1 MRPLSVCP
9 LCVPV
14 LWYFL
19 NGFLAV
25 PRVRYLERGTR
36 YLPAARLSSLTEAER
51 VERYE
56 RTAGALEVKGISN
69 ELMPESG
76 AKGRESALSWLAR
89 ATGAGI
95 AYSGSVPVEDEFDAS
110 DGEPPKVLS
119 YVNGPAETDPSSR
132 NNYVDLKPSPNGE
145 SPFAYFMDG
154 SRMAWKI
161 AEFRHGGK
169 LWPVVIGQ
177 IGVACCR
184 RRNRKI
190 VSNPGSRIY
199 KTILSLPQAICGL
212 GTNDVQNRE
221 RIERCRAEINKR
233 LGWGGRN
240 PIDDILLYADREDDK
255 TVLAVSRIQAL
266 MVATEKRMIFEL
278 VEAGRLSDNE
288 YLVKDGSLEYRDD
301 VVSELKWKD
310 MNGRLQYVVGVSK
323 SFNADLFEVKV
334 KSQRQSAASF
344 ISCLKVNQ
352 RTQAFLYEPHG
363 RQTGPRFAVWYV
375 RIRDQRLGQSAFDGV
390 LKVEMQLIG
399 KELQQGKQSLEINR
413 ISEALVRER
422 NPVCYGADARWANH
436 IYPVFMTEKFLKSGF
451 LPGHVFKAMA
461 VQGGV

>member
-1 MRPLSVCP
+1 M
-9 LCVPV
+9 PV

-56 RTAGALEVKGISN
+56 RTARALEVKGISN

-169 LWPVVIGQ
+169 LWPVVRYQKFLITD
-177 IGVACCR
+177 I
-184 RRNRKI
+184 I
-190 VSNPGSRIY
+190 
-199 KTILSLPQAICGL
+199 
-212 GTNDVQNRE
+212 
-221 RIERCRAEINKR
+221 
-233 LGWGGRN
+233 RN
-240 PIDDILLYADREDDK
+240 P
-255 TVLAVSRIQAL
+255 AL
-266 MVATEKRMIFEL
+266 SGI
-278 VEAGRLSDNE
+278 SD
-288 YLVKDGSLEYRDD
+288 
-301 VVSELKWKD
+301 
-310 MNGRLQYVVGVSK
+310 
-323 SFNADLFEVKV
+323 
-334 KSQRQSAASF
+334 AA
-344 ISCLKVNQ
+344 
-352 RTQAFLYEPHG
+352 
-363 RQTGPRFAVWYV
+363 
-375 RIRDQRLGQSAFDGV
+375 
-390 LKVEMQLIG
+390 
-399 KELQQGKQSLEINR
+399 
-413 ISEALVRER
+413 
-422 NPVCYGADARWANH
+422 
-436 IYPVFMTEKFLKSGF
+436 
-451 LPGHVFKAMA
+451 
-461 VQGGV
+461 